1 MNEREIYPNAPL
13 RFVAFE
19 LRMPTTPE
27 LAGSEGAL
35 PAFEKLRDVL
45 PIIAQPQMTIEISS
59 GEGGPPRIA
68 SGPLRL
74 LDRRRVISAVIG
86 PAAILVENTD
96 YRRYEDFLEVVE
108 RTLRAVSETAPIAGM
123 QRVGLRYIDEIRV
136 PTVEK
141 PADWQGYINPALLA
155 PLSIDGDYEAVST
168 TGVTEYRIAESQAAA
183 LRFGA
188 LNGRMVE
195 PSGPL
200 RLKSEEL
207 GPYFLIDIDSF
218 WTAPEAGLP
227 EFSVEAIIAT
237 CSELR
242 RPVRSLFESAITDK
256 LRDEVLR
263 RGE

>member
-19 LRMPTTPE
+19 LRMPTIPE

-45 PIIAQPQMTIEISS
+45 PIIAQPEMTIQISG

-74 LDRRRVISAVIG
+74 LDRRRSISAVIG
-86 PAAILVENTD
+86 PTAIVVENTD
-96 YRRYEDFLEVVE
+96 YHRYEDFLEVVE
-108 RTLRAVSETAPIAGM
+108 RTLRAVSETVPIAGM

-141 PADWQGYINPALLA
+141 PADWQGYINPSLLA
-155 PLSIDGDYEAVST
+155 PLDVDGDYHATST
-168 TGVTEYRIAESQAAA
+168 TGVTEYRVAENQSAA

-188 LNGRMVE
+188 LDGRMVE

-200 RLKSEEL
+200 RLKSEEM

-218 WTAPEAGLP
+218 WTAPEAELP
-227 EFSVEAIIAT
+227 EFSIEAVIGT
-237 CSELR
+237 CGELR

-256 LRDEVLR
+256 LREEVLR
-263 RGE
+263 RGA